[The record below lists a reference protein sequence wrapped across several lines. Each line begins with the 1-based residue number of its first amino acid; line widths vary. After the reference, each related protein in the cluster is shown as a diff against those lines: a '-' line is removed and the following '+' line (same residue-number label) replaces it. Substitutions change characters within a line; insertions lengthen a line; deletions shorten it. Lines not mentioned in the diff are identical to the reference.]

1 MKYSQKFYLIY
12 FSKLET
18 KRKKKKKKNKALDLT

>member
-12 FSKLET
+12 FTKLET
-18 KRKKKKKKNKALDLT
+18 KRKKKKKNKALDLT